1 MKPAANIPGLTL
13 TIWAVASAQSF
24 MDPER
29 IAAAREAFES
39 AATAQPLH
47 CVINHARPALNFS
60 LRFQTGYVI
69 DFALNQF
76 QGAAHDLK
84 ILARVTPDGREPSFL
99 ISTANLGDV
108 PGTKLDGQ
116 VVGAFLVGEG
126 AYSVEALVEDDLQ
139 RVCHSKWRIQAKL
152 TGSERDLKLT
162 VPPETVGELS
172 AHGPGDPE
180 STVSRRIDRLT
191 LMIHAAPLSARRST
205 LQADDV
211 VRLVGSLSSLLEQ
224 MPARAVRVIVF
235 NLDQHAVLFRK
246 ADFAAKDLDQVTT
259 AINQLQLGTV
269 DYRTLQQ
276 RDRSIDFLS
285 DLLQAERRDPKPP
298 DAVILLGPRTRA
310 PEGAPL
316 EGLDKRQTATPQ
328 LFYVQ
333 YRSRQPILYPGR
345 TRRGS
350 GREPSAAEYPHP
362 NASDDPAPSLSSTH
376 ELPDSIQQLVSRL
389 KGESII
395 VRTPHDFSDAIR
407 HMAARIPTTQ

>member
-24 MDPER
+24 MDPEQ
-29 IAAAREAFES
+29 IAAARKAFES

-47 CVINHARPALNFS
+47 CAIHHARPALNFS

-76 QGAAHDLK
+76 QGAAHDLR
-84 ILARVTPDGREPSFL
+84 IFARVTPDGREPRFL

-108 PGTKLDGQ
+108 PGAKLDGV
-116 VVGAFLVGEG
+116 VVGAFVVGEG

-139 RVCHSKWRIQAKL
+139 RICHGKWRIQAER
-152 TGSERDLKLT
+152 TGSERRLKLT
-162 VPPETVGELS
+162 VPPATVVELS
-172 AHGPGDPE
+172 APRPRDPE
-180 STVSRRIDRLT
+180 SMVSRRIERLT
-191 LMIHAAPLSARRST
+191 LMIHAAPLSARLSK

-211 VRLVGSLSSLLEQ
+211 FRLVASLSSLLEQ
-224 MPARAVRVIVF
+224 MPAQSVRVIVF

-246 ADFAAKDLDQVTT
+246 NDFAAKDIDQVTT
-259 AINQLQLGTV
+259 AVNQLQLGTV
-269 DYRTLQQ
+269 DYSSLQQ
-276 RDRSIDFLS
+276 QGKSIDLLN
-285 DLLQAERRDPKPP
+285 DLIQAELRDPKPS

-310 PEGAPL
+310 LEGALPDV
-316 EGLDKRQTATPQ
+316 LDKRQATTPQ

-333 YRSRQPILYPGR
+333 YRLRQPILSPGR

-350 GREPSAAEYPHP
+350 SREPSADEYPHP
-362 NASDDPAPSLSSTH
+362 NASDDPAPSLSSAV
-376 ELPDSIQQLVSRL
+376 ESPDSIQKLVSRL

-395 VRTPHDFSDAIR
+395 VRTPHDFWDAIR